1 MAPELI
7 YSDKLVEITKESILF
22 RNYYFPFGSRR
33 VAFSEVESIAA
44 KEPTHEKWRIHGTL
58 DFRTWFP
65 RDWRRPSR
73 DRIYILSFHNKRR
86 RIGFTVEDSH
96 TVTNLLIDKGLL

>member
-33 VAFSEVESIAA
+33 VAFSEVERVVA
-44 KEPTHEKWRIHGTL
+44 KEPTHEKWRIHGKL
-58 DFRTWFP
+58 DFRP
-65 RDWRRPSR
+65 GSR
-73 DRIYILSFHNKRR
+73 SLAAK
-86 RIGFTVEDSH
+86 
-96 TVTNLLIDKGLL
+96 L